1 MAALS
6 PKGAAIG
13 VAAFRVAYG
22 VALTAAPARLGRRW
36 LGADAAATDPVQ
48 VGLRGL
54 GARDAVINAGA
65 LVSALRGAP
74 VRPWLAAAIA
84 GDVADLAA
92 TLAGRRGLPDG
103 SPALA
108 AAVIAGSIALT
119 GAALAAQ
126 DA

>member
-13 VAAFRVAYG
+13 VAAFRVPYG
-22 VALTAAPARLGRRW
+22 VALTAA
-36 LGADAAATDPVQ
+36 
-48 VGLRGL
+48 
-54 GARDAVINAGA
+54 
-65 LVSALRGAP
+65 
-74 VRPWLAAAIA
+74 
-84 GDVADLAA
+84 ADLAA

-108 AAVIAGSIALT
+108 AAVIAGSIGLT
-119 GAALAAQ
+119 GAALVAQ

>member
-13 VAAFRVAYG
+13 VAAFRVVYG
-22 VALTAAPARLGRRW
+22 VALTAAPERLGRRW
-36 LGADAAATDPVQ
+36 LGAGAAASDPVQ

-84 GDVADLAA
+84 GDLADLGA

-108 AAVIAGSIALT
+108 AGVIAASIALT
-119 GAALAAQ
+119 GAALAVQ
-126 DA
+126 ER

>member
-1 MAALS
+1 MAAVS
-6 PKGAAIG
+6 PKSAAIG
-13 VAAFRVAYG
+13 VAAVRIVYG
-22 VALTAAPARLGRRW
+22 VALAAAPQRLGRRW
-36 LGADAAATDPVQ
+36 LGAAAAATDPVQ

-65 LVSALRGAP
+65 LVSAVRGAT

-103 SPALA
+103 SPQLA

-126 DA
+126 DR